1 MNLNKKHQVPSQ
13 AVFKPHVPV
22 RVHAPHARLL
32 PNYWLWDTVS
42 NMRTRTYLILWS
54 ALLVG
59 VVLVVVLA
67 GCSESDLVN

>member
-1 MNLNKKHQVPSQ
+1 
-13 AVFKPHVPV
+13 
-22 RVHAPHARLL
+22 
-32 PNYWLWDTVS
+32 
-42 NMRTRTYLILWS
+42 MRTRTYLILWS